1 MVSVIE
7 SACEGHLIS
16 GGKVFFSQTKSG
28 LAHLALM
35 EMIALPH
42 LNAVKDVVA
51 SVDHFLTI
59 FVQKCSAWIHL

>member
-1 MVSVIE
+1 MYLFNLAYLPFVEVI
-7 SACEGHLIS
+7 
-16 GGKVFFSQTKSG
+16 T
-28 LAHLALM
+28 LA
-35 EMIALPH
+35 H